1 MRHSDERHATLREL
15 ACERCSAVVKVTKF
29 SPEHT
34 SVQWSGESV
43 RACAEFADAAA
54 NGGQA
59 RHAPARTCASL
70 WETID
75 RAVRDGRLEV
85 RSP

>member
-15 ACERCSAVVKVTKF
+15 TCERCAAVVQVTKF
-29 SPEHT
+29 SPQHT
-34 SVQWSGESV
+34 SVQWSAESV
-43 RACAEFADAAA
+43 RACAEFADQAG
-54 NGGQA
+54 NG

-75 RAVRDGRLEV
+75 RAGRDGRLEV